1 MENNNVINKD
11 NLSIWRLVQETDR
24 SATRTSN
31 FDGRDITTINATY
44 MVMQAT
50 RLFGPIGIGWGYEI
64 VEERIDTGAPIYK
77 DGEILGH
84 EMEHTLRL
92 KFWYMKDGKRGEFE
106 HYGHTPFIQR
116 SKWGPYG
123 QAEAPKKSL
132 TDALK
137 KCLSMLGFSA
147 DIFLGLYDDQNYVQA
162 IELKQ
167 SIEKADKIDEALA
180 QEQTKFAD
188 WVAGEVQLY
197 EQSKSSAA
205 LKILHNSHRKKVER
219 QCQVLQLPF
228 PKVWKKF
235 EDAYKAVTQKDMP
248 EVVCEQCGDISN
260 DKPGNICRE
269 CGGKKLATG
278 TAAE

>member
-1 MENNNVINKD
+1 MGNNNIVD
-11 NLSIWRLVQETDR
+11 NSNLAIWQQVEETER
-24 SATRTSN
+24 SATKTSN
-31 FDGRDITTINATY
+31 FDGREITSINATY
-44 MVMQAT
+44 MVKQAT
-50 RLFGPIGIGWGYEI
+50 KMFGPIGIGWGYEI
-64 VEERIDTGAPIYK
+64 VEERIDNGPPIYK

-92 KFWYMKDGKRGEFE
+92 KFWYMSGDKRGEFE

-116 SKWGPYG
+116 SKWGPYA

-167 SIEKADKIDEALA
+167 SIEKADKVDEALA
-180 QEQTKFAD
+180 QEQEKFVE
-188 WVAGEVQLY
+188 WVNGEVKLY
-197 EQSKSSAA
+197 EQSKSASA
-205 LKILHNSHRKKVER
+205 LKILHNTHRKKVER

-228 PKVWKKF
+228 NKVWKKF
-235 EDAYKAVTQKDMP
+235 EDAYKAVTQKDLP
-248 EVVCEQCGDISN
+248 EVVCEQCGSVSN

-269 CGGKKLATG
+269 CGGKKVATE